1 MNSLD
6 HFSIDGT
13 SDKAKALLEFLRTLE
28 FVTKEKVEFALT
40 DEHQALLEE
49 RRTNRMT
56 GKTRADNWDDV
67 KESLGK
73 N

>member
-1 MNSLD
+1 MTY

-28 FVTKEKVEFALT
+28 FVTEEKVEFALT

-56 GKTRADNWDDV
+56 GKSKTYSWDEV
-67 KESLGK
+67 SS
-73 N
+73 

>member
-40 DEHQALLEE
+40 DEHQAALEE
-49 RRTNRMT
+49 TKTNLLT
-56 GKTRADNWDDV
+56 GKSKTYSWDEV
-67 KESLGK
+67 SSL
-73 N
+73 